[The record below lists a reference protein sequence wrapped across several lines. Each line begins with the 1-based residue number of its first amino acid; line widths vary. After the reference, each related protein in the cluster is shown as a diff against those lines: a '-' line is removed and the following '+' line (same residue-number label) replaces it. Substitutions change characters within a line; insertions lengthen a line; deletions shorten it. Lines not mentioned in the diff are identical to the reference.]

1 MRKYT
6 IRCPC
11 SLLRKLRNSLENIF
25 HKKYVIKDSEIE
37 FGIIDTRKGG
47 DKSHG
52 E

>member
-11 SLLRKLRNSLENIF
+11 SLLKKLQAFLKNIF
-25 HKKYVIKDSEIE
+25 HKKYIIKNSNIE

-47 DKSHG
+47 DKSYG